1 MNAWNSSF
9 LPKQNKTTLC
19 DRWLRVS
26 ENTLLLELT
35 PCVFWL
41 FRETLDFLLAIYSW
55 FFEAVWI
62 FLLFQFFKLFSLLDV
77 NLLPRSVHLSP
88 KSVHFLLP
96 QKSLS
101 VNRKLGVRGKESGK
115 YKGGRSREARLN
127 SLRRLGILREKQ
139 RIQQMPLHTLSIRKQ
154 QDSLEINIENNTT
167 MIQETRL
174 AVYFQWLVI
183 GSQKWT
189 LNLNPKMS
197 ASVFLVY
204 VATGQKLW

>member
-1 MNAWNSSF
+1 MRLVHFHQKNSHFLIWKWKCDIEDWKLKRTDRQTSGQKQLRCLNPSESLEYFLQRFSF

-154 QDSLEINIENNTT
+154 PWN
-167 MIQETRL
+167 
-174 AVYFQWLVI
+174 
-183 GSQKWT
+183 
-189 LNLNPKMS
+189 
-197 ASVFLVY
+197 
-204 VATGQKLW
+204 